1 MATVNILYTIILI
14 GKIKLSLYTVN
25 KKGDFYMKR
34 KNDEKQKNNSMLPK
48 TKQANFTSVA
58 IIIAACVLVVA
69 VTLMAVIFG
78 TSQSPDDSGK
88 EQLEDTIKLNILS
101 GSFVEEMQYNVWFDI
116 DCDKTEGTITL
127 TPTIGF
133 VMCMENANEA
143 NVKIVESINVTDV
156 DKYTYIWCVD
166 KEDKDQIGYVDV
178 AFEDK
183 TQLKTASI
191 YALFHEGTIGFL
203 ERDQYAEYEDAVQ
216 KANGAF
222 KSVFAVTQTDQK
234 GYYSKWT

>member
-1 MATVNILYTIILI
+1 
-14 GKIKLSLYTVN
+14 
-25 KKGDFYMKR
+25 MKR

-216 KANGAF
+216 KANGYGEI
-222 KSVFAVTQTDQK
+222 QTTTEV
-234 GYYSKWT
+234 SSNS